1 MTDFSSAL
9 WDWLRP
15 KATRF
20 LNASRR
26 SKRLLAMACD
36 TLSCV
41 VVTWLSFSLRLGQLP
56 WLNLAFFTFLI
67 TATVFA
73 LVIFHSRGVY
83 NAMFRFHGPH
93 GLAQIAN
100 CCLLLAIPLIIL
112 FGLISLPGVP
122 RTLSAIFPVF
132 LFVAV
137 ALSRIVA
144 RFILLEML
152 EPGEM
157 PQRVLIYGAGLAGR
171 TLASTLQ
178 HEVRYSL
185 EAYCDDNHSLHGQK
199 LEGVPILSSD
209 DALGA
214 IERREIDLV
223 LLAMP
228 SLRRSERSEI
238 ISRLQAAGAHVQ
250 TLPSLHE
257 IVAGQ
262 VSVSDLR
269 DIEITDL
276 LARDPIAPD
285 PQLLGSAITG
295 KTVLVTGAGG
305 SIGSEL
311 CRQILVQRPSRLI
324 LFEMTEAALYA
335 IDGELRLLAC
345 AKQIPTE
352 IVPQLGS
359 LVNHVTV
366 GELFRHWRPQ
376 TVYHAA
382 AYKHVPLVENNVI
395 AGVRNNV
402 LGTLNCAQQAIAVGA
417 ERFVLVST
425 DKAVRPSNVMGASK
439 RVCEL
444 ILQALADGRSTPI
457 FGMVR
462 FGNVLGSSGSV
473 VPLFQRQIAE
483 GGPVTLTHRDVTRF
497 FMTIPEAAELVIQA
511 GSMAQGGE
519 VYLLDMGKPVR
530 IYDLARSMVKL
541 SGLTVRDVEHPDG
554 DIEIVEVGLRDG
566 EKLYEELLI
575 DAEAMQ
581 TAHPRIYHARE
592 DSIAWS
598 QLEGDLQA
606 LRRAFDASDDAA
618 VRALLSKLVV
628 GYRPDSGNAAALPP
642 PPNIG
647 DTIQLASSGHHR

>member
-1 MTDFSSAL
+1 MFDINHTL
-9 WDWLRP
+9 WELLQP
-15 KATRF
+15 KAARF
-20 LNASRR
+20 LNSSRR
-26 SKRLLAMACD
+26 SKRLLAMVCD
-36 TLSCV
+36 TFSCV
-41 VVTWLSFSLRLGQLP
+41 SVTWISFSLRLGQLP
-56 WLNLAFFTFLI
+56 WLNTAFFTFLV
-67 TATVFA
+67 TATVLA
-73 LVIFHSRGVY
+73 LVIFQRRGIY

-93 GLAQIAN
+93 GLAQIGKG
-100 CCLLLAIPLIIL
+100 CLLLAVPLIIL
-112 FGLISLPGVP
+112 FGFISLPGVP
-122 RTLSAIFPVF
+122 RTVSAIFPVF
-132 LFVAV
+132 LFVVV

-152 EPGEM
+152 EPGEL
-157 PQRVLIYGAGLAGR
+157 PQRVLIYGAGVAGR

-185 EAYCDDNHSLHGQK
+185 EAYCDDDSSLHGQK
-199 LEGVPILSSD
+199 LEGVPIVSFQE
-209 DALGA
+209 ALAA

-223 LLAMP
+223 LLAVP
-228 SLRRSERSEI
+228 SLRRSARSAI
-238 ISRLQAAGAHVQ
+238 IGRLQASGAHVQ

-257 IVAGQ
+257 IVAGK

-276 LARDPIAPD
+276 LARDPIVPD

-311 CRQILVQRPSRLI
+311 CRQILVQRPSHLI

-335 IDGELRLLAC
+335 IDAELRALAV
-345 AKQIPTE
+345 AEGIE
-352 IVPQLGS
+352 SLIVPQLGS
-359 LVNHVTV
+359 LVNQVTV
-366 GELFRHWRPQ
+366 ERLFWKWRPE

-382 AYKHVPLVENNVI
+382 AYKHVPLVENNVVP
-395 AGVRNNV
+395 GVRNNV
-402 LGTLNCAQQAIAVGA
+402 LGTLHCALQAIAVET

-439 RVCEL
+439 RICEL
-444 ILQALADGRSTPI
+444 ILQALAENRSKTV

-483 GGPVTLTHRDVTRF
+483 GGPVTVTHRDVTRF

-519 VYLLDMGKPVR
+519 VYLLDMGKAVR
-530 IYDLARSMVKL
+530 IYDLAQSMVKL
-541 SGLTVRDVEHPDG
+541 SGLTVRDADHLDG

-575 DAEAMQ
+575 DAEALQ

-592 DSIAWS
+592 ESVPWAELVLD
-598 QLEGDLQA
+598 LERLQCA
-606 LRRAFDASDDAA
+606 LDDTDEEA
-618 VRALLSKLVV
+618 VRSLFVKLVV
-628 GYRPDSGNAAALPP
+628 GYPAPESSTLSSSAEHAD
-642 PPNIG
+642 IG
-647 DTIQLASSGHHR
+647 EPVQLAIRR